1 MAEREEGSAAASAA
15 ERVRAIVEAAE
26 QAASALEADAR
37 EEAERIR
44 VDAER
49 DAAAA
54 RQAVEHLGERADALE
69 RRLDELFGAV
79 RDAVA
84 ELRGAL
90 DGLRSAGPA
99 GAEPGAA
106 PVVDEATIAE
116 AEAVAAREPD
126 VSGEGAAVAG
136 EEEPAAVAG
145 EEAPPAAPEGA
156 RVLALKMALDGA
168 PREDTARYL
177 RENFELSDPDSL
189 LDEVYAKAGR

>member
-1 MAEREEGSAAASAA
+1 MPEREQRSAAAAAA

-26 QAASALEADAR
+26 QTASALEADAR

-44 VDAER
+44 AEAER

-54 RQAVEHLGERADALE
+54 REAVERLGERADALE
-69 RRLDELFGAV
+69 RRLDELAGGV

-84 ELRGAL
+84 ELRREL
-90 DGLRSAGPA
+90 DGLRR
-99 GAEPGAA
+99 AEPAEAPA
-106 PVVDEATIAE
+106 PVVDEETIAE

-126 VSGEGAAVAG
+126 ISGD
-136 EEEPAAVAG
+136 EEQ
-145 EEAPPAAPEGA
+145 PAAPEGA

-177 RENFELSDPDSL
+177 RENFELSDPDAL